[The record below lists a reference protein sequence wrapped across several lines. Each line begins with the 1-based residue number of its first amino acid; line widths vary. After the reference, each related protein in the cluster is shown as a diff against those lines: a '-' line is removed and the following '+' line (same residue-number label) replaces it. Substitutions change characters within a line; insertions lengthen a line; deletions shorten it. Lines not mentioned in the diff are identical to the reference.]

1 MWISCGK
8 RALWTDSRK
17 SYRHIFNLEFLSNN
31 LYLRLVWVIDLSK
44 LNIFI
49 LIYFCMARTKLRAP
63 CASDCSFTELRSS
76 SSFSPSFDFKQCV
89 YACVSV

>member
-8 RALWTDSRK
+8 RAYGQDDRK

-31 LYLRLVWVIDLSK
+31 LYLRLVWVLDLSK
-44 LNIFI
+44 LKIFC
-49 LIYFCMARTKLRAP
+49 LIYFCIARTKLRAL
-63 CASDCSFTELRSS
+63 CASDCSFTELVPR